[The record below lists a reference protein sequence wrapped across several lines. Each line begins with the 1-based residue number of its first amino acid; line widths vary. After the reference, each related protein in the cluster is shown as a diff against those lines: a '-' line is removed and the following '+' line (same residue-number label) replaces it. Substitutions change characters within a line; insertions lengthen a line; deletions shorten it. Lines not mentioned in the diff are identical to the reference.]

1 MRNENRMTM
10 IKPNNGNI
18 AKHYTKIVLSECMY
32 MKLKTFFFLFSVLKH
47 LSHKDAVK
55 EFEALETYEETYV
68 DPEETVEIRQ
78 VVCLLFELADLIAI
92 FSI

>member
-1 MRNENRMTM
+1 MYVYET
-10 IKPNNGNI
+10 KNI
-18 AKHYTKIVLSECMY
+18 
-32 MKLKTFFFLFSVLKH
+32 FFLFSVLKH

-92 FSI
+92 F